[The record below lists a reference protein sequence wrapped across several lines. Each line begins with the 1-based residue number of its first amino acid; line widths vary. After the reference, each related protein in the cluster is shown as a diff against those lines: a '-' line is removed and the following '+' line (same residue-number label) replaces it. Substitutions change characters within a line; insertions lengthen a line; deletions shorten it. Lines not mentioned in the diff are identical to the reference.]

1 MHPPPP
7 VCFCNFSELLVW
19 KVRACKLNN
28 TTCTSSVHQVAASSA
43 TLKLTEN
50 PGKAEVTQLDDLVFG
65 DEDVLRLDVS
75 VNALHQEN
83 RPNRNKQGGGG
94 IISIET
100 KWDCPLPPHWMLSF
114 CSSRYYLLR
123 LCDTLTAGQPGGRNS
138 CKRREKRGCKA
149 DGRVGAGGGR
159 GGGREGGDRRNSKNK
174 AERLQRDRSG
184 HSRSACGRSSQPGAS
199 ATLCFWRGAREHCGP
214 GRGGGKWDKQTE

>member
-1 MHPPPP
+1 
-7 VCFCNFSELLVW
+7 
-19 KVRACKLNN
+19 
-28 TTCTSSVHQVAASSA
+28 
-43 TLKLTEN
+43 
-50 PGKAEVTQLDDLVFG
+50 
-65 DEDVLRLDVS
+65 
-75 VNALHQEN
+75 
-83 RPNRNKQGGGG
+83 
-94 IISIET
+94 
-100 KWDCPLPPHWMLSF
+100 MLSL

-138 CKRREKRGCKA
+138 CKRKEKRGCKA
-149 DGRVGAGGGR
+149 DGRVGA

-214 GRGGGKWDKQTE
+214 GRGKKRTNRQSRSVHELMVGEKGTSSCQSSRRNEDGEEDVGAIKKK